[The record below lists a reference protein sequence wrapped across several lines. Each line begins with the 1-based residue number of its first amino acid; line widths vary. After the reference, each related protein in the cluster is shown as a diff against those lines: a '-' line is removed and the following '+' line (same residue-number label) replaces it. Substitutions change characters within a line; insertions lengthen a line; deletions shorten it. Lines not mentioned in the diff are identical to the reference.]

1 MSVIPQL
8 IANWAQDN
16 ENSSSSLDP
25 GKIGPISIENE
36 KSVLQRLKRMS
47 VEGLSK
53 YPTTYE
59 EDMQILQNPD
69 LTFNNKNCVLM
80 RSGEKAI
87 LLWFIEFVDTCTPM
101 FDMPSKEL
109 RKLH

>member
-1 MSVIPQL
+1 
-8 IANWAQDN
+8 
-16 ENSSSSLDP
+16 
-25 GKIGPISIENE
+25 
-36 KSVLQRLKRMS
+36 MS

-69 LTFNNKNCVLM
+69 LTFNNRNCVLM